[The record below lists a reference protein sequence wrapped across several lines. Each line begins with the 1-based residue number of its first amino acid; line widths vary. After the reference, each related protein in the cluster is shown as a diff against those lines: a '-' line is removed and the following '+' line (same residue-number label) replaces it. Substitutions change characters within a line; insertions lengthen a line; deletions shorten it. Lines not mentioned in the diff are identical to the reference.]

1 MKISGIIQSDALVV
15 GPVNERKSL
24 DFNIYILDSDAVND
38 DLPGY
43 EEGTVH
49 KCSYWKLSAASAIV
63 VGTKAQFN
71 CYMAVNIDGYCDDE
85 HMGHLVLMINTIV
98 LHDCLKL

>member
-1 MKISGIIQSDALVV
+1 MKITGIIQSDAL
-15 GPVNERKSL
+15 KSSHTDGCKYL
-24 DFNIYILDSDAVND
+24 DFDFYILDSDAVND

-63 VGTKAQFN
+63 VGTKAQLN
-71 CYMAVNIDGYCDDE
+71 GYMAVNIDDYGDDE
-85 HMGHLVLMINTIV
+85 QMGHLVLMINTIV
-98 LHDCLKL
+98 LPDYLRL